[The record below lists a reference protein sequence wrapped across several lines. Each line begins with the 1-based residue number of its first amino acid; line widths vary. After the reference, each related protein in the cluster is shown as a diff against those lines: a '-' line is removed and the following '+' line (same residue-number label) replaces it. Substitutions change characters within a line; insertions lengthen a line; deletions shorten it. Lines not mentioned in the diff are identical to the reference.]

1 MDLFVRFIGFWK
13 VNSLHDTYKAYTK
26 QKQKELKAEKR
37 RKTGGPFMH
46 MMVLM
51 AGAAFVVYSLCSI
64 VSTQADIA
72 EKKQELAVL
81 KEKAAELE
89 IANEEYSAILAED
102 DERAYME
109 RIAVDVLGYAYPNE
123 RRFYDTTRN

>member
-1 MDLFVRFIGFWK
+1 MNG
-13 VNSLHDTYKAYTK
+13 TYKAYTK
-26 QKQKELKAEKR
+26 QKQKAKRAEN
-37 RKTGGPFMH
+37 RKKNGGPFMR
-46 MMVLM
+46 MLVTL
-51 AGAAFVVYSLCSI
+51 AGTAFVVYCICSF

-72 EKKQELAVL
+72 EKKQELAALSAKADEL
-81 KEKAAELE
+81 KLV
-89 IANEEYSAILAED
+89 NDEYSSILAEE